1 MLMLLVVKSQLV
13 VVIHLKLVV
22 FDLLQLDFKMSLLRR
37 AKWPML
43 ILLPVFNPLPSL
55 EVVWPARI

>member
-1 MLMLLVVKSQLV
+1 MLLVVKSQLV

-43 ILLPVFNPLPSL
+43 ILLPVFNPLLSL
-55 EVVWPARI
+55 EVV